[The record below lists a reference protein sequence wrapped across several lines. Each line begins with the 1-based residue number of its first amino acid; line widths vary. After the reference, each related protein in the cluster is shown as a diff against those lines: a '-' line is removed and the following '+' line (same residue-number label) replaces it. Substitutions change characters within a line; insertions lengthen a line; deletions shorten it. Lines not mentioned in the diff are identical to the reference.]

1 MDERLRRIGH
11 NEALFRE
18 VNERIESLNESFA
31 AITERMSIVCECASI
46 GCMELLSIT
55 VEDYRQLRSD
65 STTFAVA
72 PGHVIPDVESVIE
85 TREGYE
91 VIRKHAGEAAELAIE
106 LDR

>member
-1 MDERLRRIGH
+1 MNERLRRIGQ

-18 VNERIESLNESFA
+18 VNERVEALNESFA
-31 AITERMSIVCECASI
+31 TITERMSIVCECGYI
-46 GCMELLSIT
+46 ECVELLSIE
-55 VEDYRQLRSD
+55 VDDYTRLRAD

-85 TREGYE
+85 RREGYD
-91 VIRKHAGEAAELAIE
+91 VIRKHPGEPAAIATE